1 MIETI
6 LKQLEDFQL
15 KDLVRLKS
23 KCNVEISK
31 RSFDGFTDKQYRIEK
46 EQVRIDEVNKK

>member
-15 KDLVRLKS
+15 KDLVLLKN
-23 KCNVEISK
+23 KCSLEISK
-31 RSFDGFTDKQYRIEK
+31 RSFDGFTDKQYRLEK
-46 EQVRIDEVNKK
+46 EQND